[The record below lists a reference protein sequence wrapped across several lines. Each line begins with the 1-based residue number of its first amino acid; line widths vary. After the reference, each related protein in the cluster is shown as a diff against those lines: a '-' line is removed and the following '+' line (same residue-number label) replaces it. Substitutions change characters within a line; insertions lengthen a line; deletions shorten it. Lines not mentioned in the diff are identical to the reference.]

1 MEPCTDVATA
11 SSGGEAAALLFRAM
25 EYGLPVSLADV
36 RVAAEVIAGHVMRT
50 PFAPSKTLSAI
61 AGTQLS
67 VKFENLQFTASFKE
81 RGARNR
87 LHHLSA
93 SERTRG
99 VVAAS
104 AGNHAQGVAH
114 HAQLLGI
121 AATIVMPRS
130 TPSNKVNRTRVLGAT
145 VELHGDSFE
154 AAAQRAGELSALHGL
169 TLVHPFAD
177 PMVIAGQGTVALEM
191 LEDDPTLDTLVVPI
205 GGGGLIA
212 GVAVAAK
219 ALRPSIRIVG
229 VQSELYP
236 WAAARAPIAHGA
248 PPSVAEGIAVKGSH
262 PLTQLFID
270 ELVDE
275 VIVVT
280 EDSIEEAVCLFLDVE
295 KVVAEGAGA
304 APLAALI
311 AHPGRFSGQRC
322 GLVLSGGNVDLRLL
336 ARMAMRGIARS
347 GRLVR
352 LAIDLNDQI
361 GALSNVLLAIA
372 HHDGNV
378 VEVHH
383 TRNKAQM
390 SSRRARVEIEVELT
404 SGDELPS
411 LIAEL
416 QRSGF
421 DVVEQT

>member
-1 MEPCTDVATA
+1 MSSRTVVIEGTSTA
-11 SSGGEAAALLFRAM
+11 SESSALLSRDMDRGLLVSVDDVRRA
-25 EYGLPVSLADV
+25 ADV
-36 RVAAEVIAGHVMRT
+36 LAGHVMRT
-50 PFAPSKTLSAI
+50 PFAASKTLSAI
-61 AGTQLS
+61 AGTRVS
-67 VKFENLQFTASFKE
+67 IKFENLQFTASFKE

-93 SERTRG
+93 SERERG

-114 HAQLLGI
+114 HSQLLGI
-121 AATIVMPRS
+121 AATIVMPTT
-130 TPSNKVNRTRVLGAT
+130 TPSNKVNRTRVLGAS
-145 VELHGDSFE
+145 VVLHGESFE
-154 AAAQRAGELSALHGL
+154 AAAQHALDLSTLHGL
-169 TLVHPFAD
+169 ALIHPFAD

-236 WAAARAPIAHGA
+236 WAAARAPIARA
-248 PPSVAEGIAVKGSH
+248 VASVAEGIAVKGSH
-262 PLTQLFID
+262 PLTQSFID

-311 AHPGRFSGQRC
+311 AHPERFVGQRC

-352 LAIDLNDQI
+352 LEIGVNDQI
-361 GALSNVLLAIA
+361 GALSNVLLAVA
-372 HHDGNV
+372 QHGGNV

-383 TRNKAQM
+383 TRNQAWM
-390 SSRRARVEIEVELT
+390 SSRRARVEIEVEFNT
-404 SGDELPS
+404 GDELPG
-411 LIAEL
+411 LITEL
-416 QRSGF
+416 RGSGF
-421 DVVEQT
+421 EVAEPI